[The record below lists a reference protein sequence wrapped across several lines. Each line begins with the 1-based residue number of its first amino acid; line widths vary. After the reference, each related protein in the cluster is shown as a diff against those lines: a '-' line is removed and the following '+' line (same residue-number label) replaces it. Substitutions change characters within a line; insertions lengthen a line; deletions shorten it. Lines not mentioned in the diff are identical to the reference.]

1 MTKKKKPRCKTN
13 MEQQQENNKLRN
25 RLSQF
30 IVRSQRST
38 GVQQNHE
45 MAATLQV
52 PNNADVD
59 TEPEAI
65 IAAKISSESTD
76 YSAGKKT
83 NSGEDEIISRD

>member
-1 MTKKKKPRCKTN
+1 M
-13 MEQQQENNKLRN
+13 
-25 RLSQF
+25 SQF

-45 MAATLQV
+45 MVATLHV
-52 PNNADVD
+52 PANTDVN

-83 NSGEDEIISRD
+83 NSGEYEMISRD

>member
-1 MTKKKKPRCKTN
+1 
-13 MEQQQENNKLRN
+13 
-25 RLSQF
+25 
-30 IVRSQRST
+30 
-38 GVQQNHE
+38 

-83 NSGEDEIISRD
+83 NSGEDEMISRD